1 MPEEKGTTTAQ
12 VGIAIVKQ
20 RNQLEQW
27 EWNTY
32 IFNLRDEKITNVLV
46 TSKGYGNLK
55 GEKKKTTTLRHFIE
69 EVQPLDFKLIEPIM
83 PEVFELNNEYWLSYY
98 LEGVIHDKKYVFV
111 KGSIVEENM
120 IDLPFIN
127 ARGVLIR

>member
-1 MPEEKGTTTAQ
+1 MKEDIERPKVENVE
-12 VGIAIVKQ
+12 
-20 RNQLEQW
+20 
-27 EWNTY
+27 
-32 IFNLRDEKITNVLV
+32 ITNVLV